1 MAANAGHGLHTNDP
15 YRGMPDRARIDNSAI
30 VIQVDDNAPL
40 AVLYGQMSRMAN
52 ACQSRWLCFEGVR
65 EVLVLV
71 GLGLVLDIL
80 QGMSMQQ

>member
-1 MAANAGHGLHTNDP
+1 MQGMACTHDP